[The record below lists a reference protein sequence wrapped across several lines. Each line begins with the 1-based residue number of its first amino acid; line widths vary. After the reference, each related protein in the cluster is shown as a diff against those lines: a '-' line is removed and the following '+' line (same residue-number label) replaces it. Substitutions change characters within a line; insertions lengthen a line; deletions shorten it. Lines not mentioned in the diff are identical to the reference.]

1 MLDQQTVSETRF
13 LCWPNPLGSRGL
25 PDDRSVN
32 KHPLRTTTS
41 PVLCWRQRAC
51 CTIEAQRPQGWLWG
65 RHRPLSVL
73 SEELAAGELF
83 VLTGAGMRGLG

>member
-1 MLDQQTVSETRF
+1 M
-13 LCWPNPLGSRGL
+13 
-25 PDDRSVN
+25 
-32 KHPLRTTTS
+32 
-41 PVLCWRQRAC
+41 C